1 MEDDESAFAEPETEE
16 ARQERLVLE
25 LQADQLVDVIGEP
38 NTVYNEEDL
47 SDADETQQ
55 EGN

>member
-1 MEDDESAFAEPETEE
+1 LEDDESAFAEPETEE